1 MRVSRAATVRSRRC
15 ADLRRAPLSVVA
27 LAALALLGACERGG
41 SGGGGTS
48 PAPIDPLAHAPQ
60 ALPELLDW
68 AEAALRTA
76 PDPVAPPADP
86 QLPPPITP
94 TVHLEDQLWRAQVKC
109 EWKPPAGETA
119 ALASIGPFQSD
130 QPNPHFR
137 PRVDVENAGIVI
149 EMRGFS
155 APCDEI
161 GAIAIELLVPAGR
174 HFDLAWSRAGRVRVP
189 LPDNEKFWN
198 LTIAADGFAEFSGT
212 LEKLD
217 LLVQTPPT
225 GRPVQ
230 VRSLRLLPRERA
242 FTRPVGVRRVALN
255 REGRTALY
263 LHCPAEVRF
272 SGVEI
277 PAGAR
282 FHAGLGAVAAR
293 SGALRSE
300 SPSDSPES
308 RPTTAELTATGG
320 DAARIELIVSHG
332 GSDTVVLEQRVSAAS
347 GAWADV
353 SAALEQYAGQRV
365 DVVLRASAAATDAV
379 ALLSAP
385 TIYTPMAKPPLV
397 VLYLIDTLGATHMSL
412 YGYAR
417 PTTPRLD
424 ALAAEG
430 AWFADAFANASR
442 TIESVP
448 NLLLSLPSERHG
460 VDGPSATAPLQLVSL
475 ADALRAAG
483 FATASFCTNVNAGP
497 RQAMDQGFESF
508 FDRIGYYWAG
518 DGDRTVPIEDVLN
531 WLSNRRDRPA
541 FLYIHTAEPHAPY
554 TPRPGYAGVFTTG
567 YTGQIDGTYDPR
579 RGFQQAREER
589 DVRHVI
595 GLYDEEIRYADARFG
610 AFVDAVAAA
619 GLRERLTIV
628 VVADHG
634 EEFLQHGAWE
644 HGKNLFGEA
653 LRVPLIVAGP
663 KVAARGRIAAPA
675 QLMDVMPTILDLF
688 ELPPPYP
695 LSGVSLAP
703 LLERSPN
710 PDELARRT
718 AAALIVS
725 SNYNYA
731 GGGIIEWSVKEA
743 GRWKLLFNSR
753 PLPSQSGRLTSRFA
767 LFDLHADPGEQR
779 NVIDEQP
786 EVARRLIGRLIAFR
800 RENPRYQVGATDQ
813 RSLDAEQLR
822 ELQNLGYVGG
832 DAR

>member
-1 MRVSRAATVRSRRC
+1 MVHSRRV
-15 ADLRRAPLSVVA
+15 DRRLGPLVASA
-27 LAALALLGACERGG
+27 LATLTLLGACERGG
-41 SGGGGTS
+41 SGGGGPG
-48 PAPIDPLAHAPQ
+48 PAPSDPLAGAPQ
-60 ALPELLDW
+60 ALPELLEW
-68 AEAALRTA
+68 AQTALRTA

-86 QLPPPITP
+86 QLPSPITP
-94 TVHLEDQLWRAQVKC
+94 TLHLEDQLWRAQVTC
-109 EWKPPAGETA
+109 EWKPPAGESA

-137 PRVDVENAGIVI
+137 PRVDVENAGIAI

-155 APCDEI
+155 APCDKI

-189 LPDNEKFWN
+189 LPDNEKFWS
-198 LTIAADGFAEFSGT
+198 LTIASDGFAEFSGT
-212 LEKLD
+212 LDKLD
-217 LLVQTPPT
+217 LLVQTPPP

-242 FTRPVGVRRVALN
+242 FTRPVGVRRVTLS

-282 FHAGLGAVAAR
+282 FHAGLGTVAGPGGVMRA
-293 SGALRSE
+293 E
-300 SPSDSPES
+300 SPPGDAES
-308 RPTTAELTATGG
+308 RPAATGATPT
-320 DAARIELIVSHG
+320 DDHTARIELIVSHG
-332 GSDTVVLEQRVSAAS
+332 GRETVVLDRRVSAAS
-347 GAWADV
+347 GAWTDV
-353 SAALEQYAGQRV
+353 SAALDQFAGQRV
-365 DVVLRASAAATDAV
+365 DVILRANATTTDAV

-385 TIYTPMAKPPLV
+385 TIYTPMAEPPLV

-412 YGYAR
+412 YGYER

-430 AWFADAFANASR
+430 AWFSDAFANASR

-518 DGDRTVPIEDVLN
+518 DGDRTVPIDDVLN
-531 WLSNRRDRPA
+531 WLSSRRDRPA

-554 TPRPGYAGVFTTG
+554 TPRPGYAGCFTTG
-567 YTGQIDGTYDPR
+567 YTGQIDGSYDPR

-589 DVRHVI
+589 DLRHVI

-610 AFVDAVAAA
+610 AFLEAVAAA

-644 HGKNLFGEA
+644 HGKNLFCEA
-653 LRVPLIVAGP
+653 LRIPLIIAGP
-663 KVAARGRIAAPA
+663 KVSARGRIAAPA

-688 ELPPPYP
+688 ELPRPYP

-703 LLERSPN
+703 LLGKTPTAE
-710 PDELARRT
+710 EVARHT
-718 AAALIVS
+718 AASMIVS

-731 GGGIIEWSVKEA
+731 GGGVIEWSVKEA
-743 GRWKLLFNSR
+743 GRWKLLLNSR